1 MKETILLIEDEKLMR
16 VTLEDALRT
25 AGYEV
30 TSFETG
36 TEALRSLKSPDRV
49 GADVVVTDVRLP
61 DIDGLNILEEITQM
75 NDAQVIVMTAF
86 GTIKDAVN
94 AMRLGAFDYIT
105 KPFSLDEFLLLIER
119 ALEVKKLRNENIRLK
134 KDLGRCYGF
143 PNIIG
148 EGSEMKKIFSL
159 IERVSGSDSTIL
171 ILGESGT
178 GKELIATTIHYQS
191 KRKDKPLIKVNCAA
205 MPEGL
210 IESELFGY
218 EKGAFTGA
226 DFRRIGKFEQCNGG
240 TIFLDEIGDMPLTI
254 QAKLL
259 RVLQD
264 GTFQRLGGGE
274 EIKTD
279 VRLIAA
285 TNKDLEHMVK
295 NNTFREDLY
304 YRINVVTIDVP
315 PLRERQEDIK
325 ELVQYFIQK
334 YNKKLGKEA
343 KGITSATL
351 KKLEEQPWHGNV
363 RELENVIQKA
373 MVFCS
378 SDYLSAECCKEFSL
392 QPKVEPEADRCI
404 TVKDAIQ
411 GLVDL
416 SFREGCHEMFQ
427 DIVGTLEKSMV
438 KRALELTKGNQVQAA
453 KLLGISRNTLRKKLG
468 ED

>member
-1 MKETILLIEDEKLMR
+1 MKETVLLIEDEKLMR

-210 IESELFGY
+210 IESELFGH

-226 DFRRIGKFEQCNGG
+226 IRRKPGRFELAECHICLCEKPRLIVFVINKPSLRFADD
-240 TIFLDEIGDMPLTI
+240 IFWKPIFSGLFPHH
-254 QAKLL
+254 
-259 RVLQD
+259 
-264 GTFQRLGGGE
+264 FQRLIPEKRGIEYLAGNPLNVKALKYIFYYFRLPGPCLAPVNRPVQGFDPCLS
-274 EIKTD
+274 IND
-279 VRLIAA
+279 ACAHVRI
-285 TNKDLEHMVK
+285 
-295 NNTFREDLY
+295 
-304 YRINVVTIDVP
+304 
-315 PLRERQEDIK
+315 
-325 ELVQYFIQK
+325 
-334 YNKKLGKEA
+334 
-343 KGITSATL
+343 
-351 KKLEEQPWHGNV
+351 
-363 RELENVIQKA
+363 
-373 MVFCS
+373 
-378 SDYLSAECCKEFSL
+378 
-392 QPKVEPEADRCI
+392 
-404 TVKDAIQ
+404 
-411 GLVDL
+411 
-416 SFREGCHEMFQ
+416 
-427 DIVGTLEKSMV
+427 
-438 KRALELTKGNQVQAA
+438 
-453 KLLGISRNTLRKKLG
+453 
-468 ED
+468 